1 MAPSWRRFWA
11 MAETSMWPK
20 RLLRPAETA
29 AIRLAYGLFA
39 VLPLDLASA
48 IGGFIARLI
57 GPRRPESR
65 TAHGNIRRVYPEKTE
80 REIADIIKG
89 VWDNLGRVGAEFPGL
104 NRVRIYQDQRFTV
117 IGAEHIDRLRDDGK
131 PGIFFTAHIGNWEL
145 TAMAVAQRGLP
156 LGVVYRAANHPAV
169 ERLVQL
175 GRSGMTDD
183 LVPKGSAGARQMIE
197 TLNRGGHLGMLVDQK
212 MNDGIAVEFFGRDAM
227 TAPALAQLALR
238 FDCPVVPAKVERIK
252 GARFRIIF
260 YPPLDMPATGDRQA
274 DVKAG
279 MALVNRIIEGWI
291 RESPEQWLWVHRRW
305 PD

>member
-1 MAPSWRRFWA
+1 MRRR
-11 MAETSMWPK
+11 WPR
-20 RLLRPAETA
+20 RLLAPAETA
-29 AIRLAYGLFA
+29 AIRLAYGLLA
-39 VLPLDLASA
+39 VLPLDIASA
-48 IGGFIARLI
+48 IGGFIGRLI
-57 GPRRPESR
+57 GPRRRESR
-65 TAHGNIRRVYPEKTE
+65 TAHGNIRRVYPQKPE
-80 REIADIIKG
+80 RAIADMIKG

-104 NRVRIYQDQRFTV
+104 NRVRIYEDSRFTV
-117 IGAEHIDRLRDDGK
+117 TGAEHIDRLREDGK
-131 PGIFFTAHIGNWEL
+131 PGLFFTAHIGNWEL
-145 TAMAVAQRGLP
+145 APLAVAQRGLP

-175 GRSGMTDD
+175 GRRGMTDD
-183 LVPKGSAGARQMIE
+183 LLPKGSAGARQMIE
-197 TLNRGGHLGMLVDQK
+197 ILNRGGHLGMLVDQK

-279 MALVNRIIEGWI
+279 MALVNRTIEGWI
-291 RESPEQWLWVHRRW
+291 REHPEQWLWVHRRW

>member
-1 MAPSWRRFWA
+1 
-11 MAETSMWPK
+11 MWPK

-57 GPRRPESR
+57 GPRRRESR
-65 TAHGNIRRVYPEKTE
+65 TAEANLRRVYPEMPE
-80 REIADIIKG
+80 REIAGMIKG

-104 NRVRIYQDQRFTV
+104 NRVRIYEDPRFSVT
-117 IGAEHIDRLRDDGK
+117 GAEHIDRLRDDGK
-131 PGIFFTAHIGNWEL
+131 PGLFFTAHIGNWEL
-145 TAMAVAQRGLP
+145 APLAVVQRGLP
-156 LGVVYRAANHPAV
+156 LGVVYRAAKHPLL
-169 ERLVQL
+169 ERLAQL
-175 GRSGMTDD
+175 GRSGMTDN
-183 LVPKGSAGARQMIE
+183 LLPKGSAGARQMIGI
-197 TLNRGGHLGMLVDQK
+197 LNRGGHLGMLVDQK
-212 MNDGIAVEFFGRDAM
+212 MNDGIAVPFFGRDAM
-227 TAPALAQLALR
+227 TAPALAQLALK
-238 FDCPVVPAKVERIK
+238 FDCPVVPVKVERTHR
-252 GARFRIIF
+252 ARFSISIL
-260 YPPLDMPATGDRQA
+260 PPLELPATGDRQA